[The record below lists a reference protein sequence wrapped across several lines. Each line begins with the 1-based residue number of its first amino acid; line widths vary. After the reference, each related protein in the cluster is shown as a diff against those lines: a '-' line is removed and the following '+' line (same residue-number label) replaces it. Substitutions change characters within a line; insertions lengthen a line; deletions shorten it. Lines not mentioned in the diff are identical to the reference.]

1 LIKELKP
8 QCQLVAGSLGS
19 DNRQM
24 TKEFLRRFIRKQP
37 PSHSQSHGD
46 PDPINN
52 YYLTSVPSP
61 QNALDIFKGEWSSQL
76 PPPFHDL
83 HAGNASLFDDA
94 RIKWVVSELGDLHGR
109 NILELGPL
117 EGGHSYM
124 LDQSGADS
132 VTAIESDTH
141 AYLKCLIV
149 KELLGMRGVKF
160 LCGDLIEY
168 LKDPYGPQFD
178 IGVASGVL
186 YHMVNPVEL
195 ISLLA
200 KRCQTHLLI
209 WTHYY
214 DEAWAKAKNLQSKFP
229 FAEQVDYAGFSH
241 TLVRQ
246 HYGSE
251 ALSWLGFCGGSRP
264 YSNWMYR
271 EEIIKCLGYF
281 GFAKI
286 QINFDHYDHPNGPAF
301 TLLASRT

>member
-1 LIKELKP
+1 
-8 QCQLVAGSLGS
+8 
-19 DNRQM
+19 M
-24 TKEFLRRFIRKQP
+24 EFLRRFSRKQP
-37 PSHSQSHGD
+37 SPHSQSLDNPGH
-46 PDPINN
+46 INN
-52 YYLTSVPSP
+52 YYATGVPSP
-61 QNALDIFKGEWSSQL
+61 QNALDIFKDEWSSQL
-76 PPPFHDL
+76 PPPLHDL
-83 HAGNASLFDDA
+83 HAGKAGLFDDA
-94 RIKWVVSELGDLHGR
+94 RIKWFVSEVGDLHGR
-109 NILELGPL
+109 RILELGPL
-117 EGGHSYM
+117 EGAHSYM

-149 KELLGMRGVKF
+149 KELLGMQRVRF

-168 LKDPYGPQFD
+168 LKDSDCPQFD
-178 IGVASGVL
+178 MGVASGIL

-200 KRCQTHLLI
+200 KCCQTHLLI

-229 FAEQVDYAGFSH
+229 FEEQVDYAGFSH

-246 HYGSE
+246 NYESE
-251 ALSWLGFCGGSRP
+251 ALSWAGFCGGNRP
-264 YSNWMYR
+264 FSNWMYR

-281 GFAKI
+281 GFPKI